1 MLQALASKGHLQ
13 VTVESGKLH
22 YSISTS
28 SITRAFAGWWTPT
41 SL

>member
-22 YSISTS
+22 YSFWEDG
-28 SITRAFAGWWTPT
+28 A
-41 SL
+41 